1 MHIKDTIISY
11 LYDKDYYI
19 AVYEKNI
26 YIFKY
31 IELLKISSEEVV
43 IKMDKFKINIKGSNL
58 FIKKLLKEELLISG
72 EVLNME
78 FSYE

>member
-11 LYDKDYYI
+11 LYDKNYYI

-31 IELLKISSEEVV
+31 IELLKISSEEVI

-58 FIKKLLKEELLISG
+58 FIKKLLKEEILISG

>member
-26 YIFKY
+26 YVFKY

-43 IKMDKFKINIKGSNL
+43 IKMDKFKIIIKGSNL
-58 FIKKLLKEELLISG
+58 FIKKLLKEEILISG